1 MLVGTTVVNETPSS
15 ASTSISGES
24 QEAKCIIGSEKY
36 DIDAVNKSKAP
47 TLNEECKESEISM
60 PPEQPSPN
68 ADNDADADND
78 NSNIST
84 CSDWFNTTRDEMIL
98 YEKFGEDY
106 DIIVEKMTKEEK
118 IKLKKEVSESSP
130 KEAEELLGINKMT
143 AETFKDNDIT
153 IPENKV
159 RNILTLRDKI
169 MRDMIILQY

>member
-1 MLVGTTVVNETPSS
+1 MLVGTKVVNETPSS

-98 YEKFGEDY
+98 YEKFGED
-106 DIIVEKMTKEEK
+106 
-118 IKLKKEVSESSP
+118 
-130 KEAEELLGINKMT
+130 
-143 AETFKDNDIT
+143 
-153 IPENKV
+153 
-159 RNILTLRDKI
+159 
-169 MRDMIILQY
+169 